1 MKYVIKNCPN
11 YYYDKDWE
19 CPHRCNLT
27 YGDWACVNDNYG
39 FNCPLKQIVEKCR
52 ETIKIAESYK
62 SEKVSYMQ
70 AMVDICNGLLNLA
83 EIEEVNE

>member
-1 MKYVIKNCPN
+1 MMYVIKNCPN

-27 YGDWACVNDNYG
+27 DGDWDCVNDDYG
-39 FNCPLKQIVEKCR
+39 FNCLLKQIVEKCKLAKQG
-52 ETIKIAESYK
+52 I
-62 SEKVSYMQ
+62 
-70 AMVDICNGLLNLA
+70 GLSMKNFADELLKML